1 MVSQRKPMST
11 TQKISGYE
19 LYARYFPAIL
29 TCIPLLL
36 LSFYLAKGSET
47 KQLLDFILSL
57 KFFGYLSFSLI
68 LLYFY
73 AQLIRTTSKVF
84 EQSYFIHK
92 HGFPTTYFM
101 LYSDSTYSDAFK
113 DMFRQ
118 RVYEVLGISLC
129 TKKEEIADPGEAM
142 KRLNE
147 ATKQI
152 ILSVGNGV
160 LVGKHNQW
168 YGFFRNLLGGC
179 IYGAGVSVIN
189 VLLGCVFFI
198 SNVLTIASLILFV
211 IYVILFLLRKYILV
225 QHAEAY
231 ARQLLAEFMKV

>member
-1 MVSQRKPMST
+1 MST
-11 TQKISGYE
+11 THKISGYE

-29 TCIPLLL
+29 TGIPLLL
-36 LSFYLAKGSET
+36 LGFYLSKDGEI
-47 KQLLDFILSL
+47 KQLLDYVLSL
-57 KFFGYLSFSLI
+57 KFFGYVSLSVI

-73 AQLIRTTSKVF
+73 AQLIRTTSKAF
-84 EQSYFIHK
+84 EQSYFIRQK
-92 HGFPTTYFM
+92 GFPTTYFM

-118 RVYEVLGISLC
+118 RAYELLGITLC
-129 TKKEEIADPGEAM
+129 TKEEEIADSNEAM

-152 ILSVGNGV
+152 ILSVGNGI

-189 VLLGCVFFI
+189 VLLGRFFLV
-198 SNVLTIASLILFV
+198 SNVLTTVSLILFV
-211 IYVILFLLRKYILV
+211 IYIILFLLRKHIIV

-231 ARQLLAEFMKV
+231 ARQLVAEFMKV